1 MRAAFVVTAM
11 IPIKRI
17 SAHPE
22 ARKVDVGAVK
32 ALADS
37 IAEIGFINPLRVRQL
52 RDAWQ
57 VIAGGHR
64 LAAAR
69 MLGFENVPCL
79 VVDDDDL
86 HAELAMIDE
95 NLCRNDLSPSER
107 AEATARRKEIYI
119 ELHRKTKRGATLKRG
134 DQLPS
139 RQVGETGA
147 ERFSAATAKATNLS
161 ERVIQRDVER
171 AEKIVPDVLD
181 KIAGTPLDTG
191 VYLDRM
197 KATPPEQQR
206 ARVLEDLSAP
216 KAPVPQRRL
225 PDDAQYERL
234 VRAWEKRPSM
244 SSSGFS
250 SVTSGATECRYEC
263 QRQFQPTS
271 CPRPGNQGRA

>member
-1 MRAAFVVTAM
+1 MRAVTVVTATL
-11 IPIKRI
+11 PTKRI
-17 SAHPE
+17 SAHPD
-22 ARKVDVGAVK
+22 ARKVDVDAVK
-32 ALADS
+32 ALANS

-52 RDAWQ
+52 GDAWQ

-69 MLGFENVPCL
+69 MLGFETVPCL

-95 NLCRNDLSPSER
+95 NLCPNDLSPSER
-107 AEATARRKEIYI
+107 AEATARRKAIYVA
-119 ELHRKTKRGATLKRG
+119 LHPKTKRGAALKRG
-134 DQLPS
+134 DQFPS
-139 RQVGETGA
+139 RQVGETGP
-147 ERFSAATAKATNLS
+147 ERFTAATAKATNLS

-171 AEKIVPDVLD
+171 GEKIAPDVLA
-181 KIAGTPLDTG
+181 KIAGTHLNTS

-225 PDDAQYERL
+225 AGEAQYERL
-234 VRAWEKRPSM
+234 VRAWGKASVGVKQRFLLSHIRRDGTPS
-244 SSSGFS
+244 
-250 SVTSGATECRYEC
+250 
-263 QRQFQPTS
+263 
-271 CPRPGNQGRA
+271 